1 MTVSEHTYEDRL
13 AIREALQQ
21 FGRLNQ
27 PVADLGDDTDLFAAG
42 FTSHATVN
50 VMLAIEDALGIE
62 FPDELL
68 NRSTFASID
77 SLANS
82 VEVARGQQ

>member
-1 MTVSEHTYEDRL
+1 MTEHTFEDRF

-27 PVADLGDDTDLFAAG
+27 PVAELSDDADLFTAG

-50 VMLAIEDALGIE
+50 VMLALEDALEIE

-68 NRSTFASID
+68 NRSTFASIT
-77 SLANS
+77 SLADAVQQS
-82 VEVARGQQ
+82 RGQI

>member
-1 MTVSEHTYEDRL
+1 VSDHTYEDRL

-21 FGRLNQ
+21 FGRLNR
-27 PVADLGDDTDLFAAG
+27 PVAQLSDDSDLFAVG

-50 VMLAIEDALGIE
+50 VMLAIEDALDIE

-77 SLANS
+77 SLAGAVQLS
-82 VEVARGQQ
+82 RGQL

>member
-1 MTVSEHTYEDRL
+1 MSEHTYGDRL

-21 FGRLNQ
+21 FGRLNR
-27 PVADLGDDTDLFAAG
+27 PVAELGDDADLFSAG

-68 NRSTFASID
+68 NRSTFVSIE
-77 SLANS
+77 SLAAA
-82 VEVARGQQ
+82 VEASRGQR

>member
-1 MTVSEHTYEDRL
+1 VKVSDNTYGDRL

-21 FGRLNQ
+21 FGRLNHA
-27 PVADLGDDTDLFAAG
+27 VGELHDDADLFAAG

-77 SLANS
+77 ALAHAVS
-82 VEVARGQQ
+82 ASRGQ

>member
-1 MTVSEHTYEDRL
+1 MSEHTYGDRL

-21 FGRLNQ
+21 FGRLNR
-27 PVADLGDDTDLFAAG
+27 PVAELGDEADLFSAG
-42 FTSHATVN
+42 LTSHATVN

-68 NRSTFASID
+68 NRSTFVSIET
-77 SLANS
+77 LAAA
-82 VEVARGQQ
+82 VETSRGQR

>member
-1 MTVSEHTYEDRL
+1 MRVSEHTYGDRL

-27 PVADLGDDTDLFAAG
+27 PVAELGDESDLFSAG

-68 NRSTFASID
+68 NRSTFVSIET
-77 SLANS
+77 LAAA
-82 VEVARGQQ
+82 VETSRGQG

>member
-1 MTVSEHTYEDRL
+1 VSEHTYGDRL

-21 FGRLNQ
+21 FGRLNR
-27 PVADLGDDTDLFAAG
+27 PVAELSDDADLFSAG

-50 VMLAIEDALGIE
+50 VMLAIEDALDIE

-68 NRSTFASID
+68 NRSTFVSIE
-77 SLANS
+77 SLAAA
-82 VEVARGQQ
+82 VETSRGQR

>member
-1 MTVSEHTYEDRL
+1 MSEHTYGDRL

-21 FGRLNQ
+21 FGRLNR
-27 PVADLGDDTDLFAAG
+27 PVAELGDEADLFSAG
-42 FTSHATVN
+42 LTSHATVN

-68 NRSTFASID
+68 NRSTFVSIE
-77 SLANS
+77 SLAAA
-82 VEVARGQQ
+82 VETSRGQR

>member
-1 MTVSEHTYEDRL
+1 MSDHTYEDRF

-27 PVADLGDDTDLFAAG
+27 SVAELSDETDLFGAG

-50 VMLAIEDALGIE
+50 VMLAIEDALDIE

-68 NRSTFASID
+68 NRSTFVSIN
-77 SLANS
+77 AMAAA
-82 VEVARGQQ
+82 VAQARGQG

>member
-1 MTVSEHTYEDRL
+1 MSEHTYEDRL

-21 FGRLNQ
+21 FGRLSR
-27 PVADLGDDTDLFAAG
+27 PVAELGDDADLFSAG

-68 NRSTFASID
+68 NRSTFTSID
-77 SLANS
+77 TLANA
-82 VEVARGQQ
+82 VETARGGR

>member
-1 MTVSEHTYEDRL
+1 VTVSDNTYGDRL

-27 PVADLGDDTDLFAAG
+27 AVADLSDEADLFAAG

-68 NRSTFASID
+68 NRSTFVSID
-77 SLANS
+77 ALAHAVGVS
-82 VEVARGQQ
+82 RGER

>member
-1 MTVSEHTYEDRL
+1 MSDHTYQDRL

-21 FGRLNQ
+21 FGRLNR
-27 PVADLGDDTDLFAAG
+27 PIAELSDDSDLFAAG

-50 VMLAIEDALGIE
+50 VMLAIEDALDLE

-68 NRSTFASID
+68 NRATFVSINALAS
-77 SLANS
+77 A
-82 VEVARGQQ
+82 VEVSRGEQ